1 MNKRQYGDL
10 IIATVILMCLGIA
23 YAWSLFVG
31 AIQEEYP
38 AWSATSLSMVFTV
51 QMIGFCSASLLAGW
65 MIKYVGNRLLYLICG
80 VLYLVGMIGAGHAD
94 APYMI
99 WVFYGAMC
107 GFATGI
113 AYNCVISAVVREFGI
128 RAGTASGI
136 MMMGYGMG
144 GLFLGTVVSSL
155 HNSVGWRNTF
165 YLFSIF
171 YFGLMLLCV
180 LIFGHR
186 EEEKTQISQVE
197 MVGIYGNLTFAQ
209 AVKTRGMWC
218 YYLWGV
224 HIAMLGLG
232 VIGHIAQTAA
242 SVRDTASFAVIA
254 TGVLSVSNGVSRIA
268 FGVFY
273 DTRGRKFTMRFI
285 DSCMLLSILCFCI
298 SLYIKCVWLFLVAAV
313 LMGMGYGGSVPC
325 NSSYARDCFGDKN
338 FSTNFG
344 FLCSDGLLS
353 AFLGPTIM
361 SIILTITGK
370 YLFSYVVLLLC
381 CVMLWV
387 MEVGIT
393 RNIQKRC

>member
-10 IIATVILMCLGIA
+10 VIATVILMCLGIA

-38 AWSATSLSMVFTV
+38 TWSATSLSMVFTV

-65 MIKYVGNRLLYLICG
+65 MMKHVGNRLLYLLCG
-80 VLYLVGMIGAGHAD
+80 MMYLVGMIGAGHAVT
-94 APYMI
+94 PYVI
-99 WVFYGAMC
+99 WIFYGAMC

-113 AYNCVISAVVREFGI
+113 AYNCVISVVVREFGI

-144 GLFLGTVVSSL
+144 GLLLGTVVSHL
-155 HNSVGWRNTF
+155 HDSVGWRNTF
-165 YLFSIF
+165 YIFSVF
-171 YFGLMLLCV
+171 YFCLMLLCI
-180 LIFGHR
+180 LFFGHQEKEQTQASQ
-186 EEEKTQISQVE
+186 EE
-197 MVGIYGNLTFAQ
+197 MAGIYGNLTFVQ
-209 AVKTRGMWC
+209 AVKTRAMWS

-224 HIAMLGLG
+224 NIALLGLG

-242 SVRDTASFAVIA
+242 SVRETTSFAVIA
-254 TGVLSVSNGVSRIA
+254 TGVLSVSNGVSRIV
-268 FGVFY
+268 FGICY
-273 DTRGRKFTMRFI
+273 DTKGRKFTMRFI
-285 DSCMLLSILCFCI
+285 DGCMLLSILCFCI
-298 SLYIKCVWLFLVAAV
+298 SLYNKWVWLFLTAAV

-325 NSSYARDCFGDKN
+325 NSSYARDCFGDKS

-361 SIILTITGK
+361 SLILTATGK
-370 YLFSYVVLLLC
+370 YLFSYVVLLIC
-381 CVMLWV
+381 CILLWV
-387 MEVGIT
+387 MEAGIT
-393 RNIQKRC
+393 KNIQKRC